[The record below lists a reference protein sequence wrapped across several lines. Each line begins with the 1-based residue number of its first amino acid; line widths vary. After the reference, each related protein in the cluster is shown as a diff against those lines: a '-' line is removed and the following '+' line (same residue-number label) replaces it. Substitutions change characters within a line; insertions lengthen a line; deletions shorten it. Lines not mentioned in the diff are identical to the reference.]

1 MDKNTELRQWLE
13 IADSDLT
20 AAKYL
25 LQYMQPVSF
34 EIICFHC
41 QQAVEKYLKWFLVI
55 NDIDPPKIHNLEEL
69 EGLCEKIYPGFE
81 SIYKKCAILTEYSVH
96 IRYPGEKKLR
106 KTDVENAIEYAKD
119 IRDFLSEQFPQDFNR

>member
-25 LQYMQPVSF
+25 SQYMQPISY

-41 QQAVEKYLKWFLVI
+41 QQAAEKYLKWFLVL
-55 NDIDPPKIHNLEEL
+55 NNIDPPKIHDLDEL
-69 EGLCEKIYPGFE
+69 VRLCEEIRPEFE
-81 SIYKKCAILTEYSVH
+81 SINKKCIILSEYAVH
-96 IRYPGEKKLR
+96 TRYPDEKKLL
-106 KTDVENAIEYAKD
+106 KTDMEIAMEYAKNV
-119 IRDFLSEQFPQDFNR
+119 RDFLSEQFPQDFNR

>member
-25 LQYMQPVSF
+25 SQYMQPISY

-41 QQAVEKYLKWFLVI
+41 QQAVEKYLKWFLVL
-55 NDIDPPKIHNLEEL
+55 NNIDPPKIHDLDEL
-69 EGLCEKIYPGFE
+69 VKLCEEIYPNFE
-81 SIYKKCAILTEYSVH
+81 SINKKCIILSEYAVH
-96 IRYPGEKKLR
+96 TRYPDEKKLL
-106 KTDVENAIEYAKD
+106 KTDMENALEYAKD
-119 IRDFLSEQFPQDFNR
+119 VRDFLSEQFPQDFNR

>member
-25 LQYMQPVSF
+25 SQYMQPISY

-41 QQAVEKYLKWFLVI
+41 QQAAEKYLKWFLVL
-55 NDIDPPKIHNLEEL
+55 NDIDPPKIHDLDEL
-69 EGLCEKIYPGFE
+69 LRLCEEIHPNFKSINKICITL
-81 SIYKKCAILTEYSVH
+81 SEYAVH
-96 IRYPGEKKLR
+96 TRYPDEKKLL
-106 KTDVENAIEYAKD
+106 KTDMEIAMEYAKD
-119 IRDFLSEQFPQDFNR
+119 IRDFLSEQFPQDFII